1 MEEREPINEITKP
14 QVIQRVGGHTHQFVS
29 EGKQENGLVAYT
41 CKICGYGLMIDE
53 TIDSID
59 NY

>member
-1 MEEREPINEITKP
+1 MEQEPINEITQIKT
-14 QVIQRVGGHTHQFVS
+14 IQRASGHKHQFIS

-41 CKICGYGLMIDE
+41 CKICGYGLLVDE